1 MSEPVPQYVG
11 VRLDWSDIDACPTQH
26 VNQLIVQLGNP
37 QDGIPDG
44 IVIGLGSVA
53 PPLILAADE
62 KERAEMIAALAAREA
77 KVSVHGRFHMSRG
90 LLTAVIKALQ
100 TAADQYDEYVQ
111 RTADAPASEEEV
123 PQ

>member
-1 MSEPVPQYVG
+1 MSEPVPQHIG

-26 VNQLIVQLGNP
+26 VNQVVVQLGNP
-37 QDGIPDG
+37 QEGIPDG
-44 IVIGLGSVA
+44 IFIGLGSIA

-62 KERAEMIAALAAREA
+62 KERAEIIAALAAKAA
-77 KVSVHGRFHMSRG
+77 KVTAHGRFHMSRG
-90 LLTAVIKALQ
+90 VLTAAIKALQ

-111 RTADAPASEEEV
+111 GAAGAPASEEKA